1 MRVVERGEREQH
13 FVDGEPDLE
22 PPEELAL
29 AELDDEALLEEELDN
44 DDLSEDD
51 VDDEVLAASLEHL
64 VHPDDQGDLADDAP
78 EPIELAL
85 AVLLDGVEVDDD
97 DEVDEELDL
106 DDIEQSLD
114 AVLQLRLAEGAD
126 ADGDDEADGDG
137 PGAALAVGATAPAD
151 GRVGPA
157 VPGCGPDEFVC
168 TRCWLV
174 HHRSQR
180 AEADSPVCR
189 DCAD

>member
-1 MRVVERGEREQH
+1 MRLVERGEREQH
-13 FVDGEPDLE
+13 FVEGEPDLE

-44 DDLSEDD
+44 DDLSEDE

-85 AVLLDGVEVDDD
+85 AELLDGVEVDDE
-97 DEVDEELDL
+97 DEVDAELDL

-114 AVLQLRLAEGAD
+114 AVLRLRLADGAG
-126 ADGDDEADGDG
+126 ADGDEADGDEADGDG
-137 PGAALAVGATAPAD
+137 PGAALAD
-151 GRVGPA
+151 GRIRPA
-157 VPGCGPDEFVC
+157 VAGCGADEFVC

-180 AEADSPVCR
+180 AKADAAVCR